1 MTIYTDQVTG
11 KQYHRVFV
19 GVAGKAPFGLV
30 EGDASC
36 RGCAFSGAL
45 EHGEECDRASVHC
58 ASSVPGKTV
67 FFVFKERK
75 A

>member
-11 KQYHRVFV
+11 KKYDRVTGYV
-19 GVAGKAPFGLV
+19 GGMASGPV
-30 EGDASC
+30 ESYLSC
-36 RGCAFSGAL
+36 RDCAFHADF
-45 EHGEECDRASVHC
+45 EQCDRAIKHC
-58 ASSVPGKTV
+58 ASNAPGKTV